1 VDFKIFLVS
10 GSHTTFIKGRNI
22 LEGVVVLLEV
32 VHELRIMKQG
42 VLFKID
48 FEKSYDKVRW
58 KDVQE
63 VLTRKEFPKNWTKQ
77 TMSTIQGESAY
88 KY

>member
-1 VDFKIFLVS
+1 
-10 GSHTTFIKGRNI
+10 
-22 LEGVVVLLEV
+22 
-32 VHELRIMKQG
+32 

-77 TMSTIQGESAY
+77 TMSTIQGESVY